1 MADYRKNVSVQQER
15 AVLAA
20 VLWRGIEMDHHDPLG
35 ELRSLVDT
43 AGAVTVAEVI
53 QERRAPDAS
62 TFIGKGKVE
71 ELTELCKLH
80 RADVVI
86 FENDLSGN
94 VDEAVD
100 STAPVVNASGNWLGE
115 TDPASVAAM
124 AQRVESE
131 LGPIQ
136 ILVNNAAKLPV
147 FLTFLEEKNSGRTD
161 EYWTKVVDVCYNG
174 TVNCTAAV
182 IEGMTERKYGKIVN
196 MASDA
201 GKVGEPR
208 QAVYAG
214 AKGAIIAFTKSIAK
228 ETGRY
233 GVNVNAVCPSM
244 TKTEAVNA
252 MLSEEFEKKVV
263 RAYPMRRLG
272 EPRDIANLVVF
283 LASDRA
289 SWITGQAISV
299 NGGYATA

>member
-1 MADYRKNVSVQQER
+1 
-15 AVLAA
+15 
-20 VLWRGIEMDHHDPLG
+20 MDLQ
-35 ELRSLVDT
+35 L
-43 AGAVTVAEVI
+43 
-53 QERRAPDAS
+53 
-62 TFIGKGKVE
+62 KGKVAVVTGGGRGIGAIIALGLAE
-71 ELTELCKLH
+71 EGVDVAIAEIDEKSAEATASELREKGVKSI
-80 RADVVI
+80 AVVTDV
-86 FENDLSGN
+86 
-94 VDEAVD
+94 
-100 STAPVVNASGNWLGE
+100 

-147 FLTFLEEKNSGRTD
+147 FLTFLEEKNSGQTD

-174 TVNCTAAV
+174 TVNCTAAI
-182 IEGMTERKYGKIVN
+182 IEGMIERKYGKIIN

-214 AKGAIIAFTKSIAK
+214 AKGAIIAFAKSIAK
-228 ETGRY
+228 EAGRY

-263 RAYPMRRLG
+263 KAYPMRRLG

>member
-1 MADYRKNVSVQQER
+1 MDLKLEGKV
-15 AVLAA
+15 AV
-20 VLWRGIEMDHHDPLG
+20 VTGGGRGIGTAIAAGLAEEGAKVAIAEID
-35 ELRSLVDT
+35 ETSAEKT
-43 AGAVTVAEVI
+43 AGDL
-53 QERRAPDAS
+53 R
-62 TFIGKGKVE
+62 GKGAKSAAIV
-71 ELTELCKLH
+71 T
-80 RADVVI
+80 DV
-86 FENDLSGN
+86 
-94 VDEAVD
+94 
-100 STAPVVNASGNWLGE
+100 

-124 AQRVESE
+124 VERVESE
-131 LGPIQ
+131 LGAID

-147 FLTFLEEKNSGRTD
+147 FLTFIEEKNSGQTD

-174 TVNCTAAV
+174 VVNCTAAV
-182 IEGMTERKYGKIVN
+182 IEGMTGRNYGKIIN

-263 RAYPMRRLG
+263 KAYPMRRLG
-272 EPRDIANLVVF
+272 EPEDIANLVVF

-289 SWITGQAISV
+289 SWITGQALSV